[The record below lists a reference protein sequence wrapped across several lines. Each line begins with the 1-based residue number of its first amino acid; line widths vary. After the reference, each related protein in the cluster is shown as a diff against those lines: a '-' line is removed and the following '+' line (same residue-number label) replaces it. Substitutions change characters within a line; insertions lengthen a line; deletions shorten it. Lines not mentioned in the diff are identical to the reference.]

1 MKRVLIIANGELD
14 PETGLRLRNA
24 SVDGLVAVDGGA
36 NHCHALGLVPN
47 LIVGDLDSLTPESL
61 THFTKAGVPIERHP
75 AHKDATDLELALLGA
90 ARQGAEHIL
99 LAGALG
105 GRLDMTL
112 ANVLLLT
119 LPQLRPLRVELWEG
133 QRTTWL
139 IRPTGDDVH
148 GQPGDTLS
156 LIPLQ
161 GDAGGVTT
169 EGLAYPLQD
178 ETLGFGQ
185 TRGLS
190 NVLNTPCAR
199 IRLRTG
205 LLLAVHTPGRA

>member
-14 PETGLRLRNA
+14 AATASRLRIA
-24 SVDGLVAVDGGA
+24 AADRLVAVDGGA
-36 NHCHALGLVPN
+36 NHCHALGLVPS

-61 THFTKAGVPIERHP
+61 AHFTRAGVPFERHP
-75 AHKDATDLELALLGA
+75 AHKDETDLELALVGA
-90 ARQGAEHIL
+90 VHQGAEHIL

-119 LPQLRPLRVELWEG
+119 LPQLRGRRVELWEG

-139 IRPTGDDVH
+139 IRPTGDEVH

-161 GDAGGVTT
+161 GDAEGVTT
-169 EGLAYPLQD
+169 EGLTYPLRD
-178 ETLGFGQ
+178 ETLCLGQ
-185 TRGLS
+185 TRGMS
-190 NVLNTPCAR
+190 NVLGTPCAR